1 MSLRPRKEATTDVEV
16 VRSNLAALR
25 ETWIAGENEQQQQ
38 QAPEAATAAA
48 AAGAPN
54 SEALESAPGFSDLSQ
69 TEQSAASLGVHPQS
83 LRPISFINEGHFK
96 ALIKANAL
104 DANLARRIEA
114 YKKVAS
120 DDAGK

>member
-1 MSLRPRKEATTDVEV
+1 MSLRPRQEATTDVQA

-25 ETWIAGENEQQQQ
+25 ETWLSGENEQQQ
-38 QAPEAATAAA
+38 APKAPTQAA
-48 AAGAPN
+48 AAGAPE
-54 SEALESAPGFSDLSQ
+54 SEALESALGFDDLSQ

-83 LRPISFINEGHFK
+83 LKPISFINEGHFK

>member
-1 MSLRPRKEATTDVEV
+1 MSLRPRKEASTDVDV

-25 ETWIAGENEQQQQ
+25 ETWLAGENEQQQP
-38 QAPEAATAAA
+38 QATETSTEAA
-48 AAGAPN
+48 AAGAPK
-54 SEALESAPGFSDLSQ
+54 SEAVESAPSFNDLSQ